1 MDFVRRFRSI
11 SHPAGRLGI
20 SSSRSSLPCFPFL
33 YSGRLLTLPL
43 SLCLALGLPLLLN
56 VGTLHIFIAVGILLH
71 RTAGMVVTADI
82 VFTAGFVQLPEPS
95 LFIERLLEAS
105 GEGFINLHV
114 VLNLGFVVRQPGFG
128 NIAPY
133 CTDCC

>member
-1 MDFVRRFRSI
+1 VDFIRRFCSF
-11 SHPAGRLGI
+11 SHPAGHLGI
-20 SSSRSSLPCFPFL
+20 SSSRSSLPHFPFL

-43 SLCLALGLPLLLN
+43 SLRLALGLPLPLN

-71 RTAGMVVTADI
+71 RTAGMVVTTDI
-82 VFTAGFVQLPEPS
+82 VFTAGFIQLPEPS
-95 LFIERLLEAS
+95 LFIEQLLEVS

-114 VLNLGFVVRQPGFG
+114 VLKLGFVVRWPGFG